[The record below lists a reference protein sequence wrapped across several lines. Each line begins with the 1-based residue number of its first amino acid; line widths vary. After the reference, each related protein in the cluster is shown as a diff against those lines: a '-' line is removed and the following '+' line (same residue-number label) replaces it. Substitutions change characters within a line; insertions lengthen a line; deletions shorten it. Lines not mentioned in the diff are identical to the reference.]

1 MKAIMI
7 TTRAKPFTTEAQRH
21 REKKMG
27 KVLPFFLLGLVSV
40 PLCLCGESARAQDAT
55 TLLSQM
61 KSAEATIAYSAT
73 QTGMGGTARIYRSGR
88 KHRLEWLAPNVKR
101 GDVLV
106 DDGTH
111 VFLYHR
117 AERSATKTDSR
128 AGAPNFSPAGTV
140 SPTTFAGRRAYL
152 IPVGGRRTLVIDA
165 QTKALLAVH
174 GASGG
179 YALSNIRFGAVP
191 TAKFQFVAPQG
202 VALTTFDGSLYAN
215 VNAARRAA
223 RWLKTPTQLP
233 SGWHFESAIVGQSSA
248 WLRYSNGQN
257 RFSLFEQPTTDSY
270 LAPHPVKGGTFWKN
284 DGVRFLATGISGSA
298 LDKLVQGLE

>member
-1 MKAIMI
+1 MKI
-7 TTRAKPFTTEAQRH
+7 TRAKELTAETQRH
-21 REKKMG
+21 RGERKG
-27 KVLPFFLLGLVSV
+27 KVLPFVFLGLFSV

-61 KSAEATIAYSAT
+61 KSVEATVAYSAI
-73 QTGMGGTARIYRSGR
+73 QTGMGGTARVYRSGR
-88 KHRLEWLAPNVKR
+88 KRRLEWLAPNVKR

-128 AGAPNFSPAGTV
+128 GRAPNFSPAGSV

-152 IPVGGRRTLVIDA
+152 VPVSGRRTLVIDA
-165 QTKALLAVH
+165 QTKALLAVR

-179 YALSNIRFGAVP
+179 YALSNIRFGSVSASR
-191 TAKFQFVAPQG
+191 FQFVASQG
-202 VALTTFDGSLYAN
+202 VALTAFDGSLYAN
-215 VNAARRAA
+215 VNAAKRAA
-223 RWLKTPTQLP
+223 RWLKTPSQLP

-257 RFSLFEQPTTDSY
+257 RFSLFEQPTTDGY
-270 LAPHPVKGGTFWKN
+270 LPPGPVSGGTFWRK

-298 LDKLVQGLE
+298 LDELTQALK